1 MGRHVG
7 RTDGPAA
14 AGSGSVRAG
23 GPGGGAGWA
32 RLALLALLGSILVP
46 LVAAGLRSALWF
58 LVGVA
63 GLALAAVGVWW
74 ALAHTGV
81 VRGVGVALSVAAP
94 VAVLALFATFGLLGP
109 ALLSLALW
117 VLALAAARTS
127 SARGRTAREREVVE
141 APRAPWILMNPRSG
155 GGKVGRFRLVEKA
168 RDAGCR
174 VVLLEGRQDVAE
186 LARRAVAEG
195 ADLLAVAGGDGTQA
209 LVAEV
214 AAQHDLPFMVIP
226 VGTRNHF
233 ALDLGLDRDDPAA
246 ALDALSDAVELRVD
260 LGYAANR
267 VFVNNASFGTYA
279 AVVADPAYRDAKAH
293 TVLRALPGLLTAE
306 DAPRLRMRAA
316 QARGD
321 GPTGAEGTT
330 RAEGLQALLVSN
342 NPYGRAVD
350 AAHPGRR
357 QRLDSGELGVVGVRV
372 DNAADAASLVRGP
385 HAPGFMRLSA
395 QEVVIEGD
403 SATLPVGIDGEHTV
417 LASPVVCRS
426 APGSLRVRV
435 PRRRPG
441 GAGTTAASVNWPRVA
456 RLALGRARPPSRPSL
471 AARRARPSGSSP
483 GGPFDDGS

>member
-7 RTDGPAA
+7 HTDRPGAP
-14 AGSGSVRAG
+14 GSGTVRAG
-23 GPGGGAGWA
+23 GPGSGAGWA

-46 LVAAGLRSALWF
+46 LVAAGLRSALWV

-81 VRGVGVALSVAAP
+81 VRGVGAALSVAAP
-94 VAVLALFATFGLLGP
+94 VAVLALYATFGLLGP

-127 SARGRTAREREVVE
+127 SARGRTAREREVAE

-155 GGKVGRFRLVEKA
+155 GGKVGRFHLVAKA

-246 ALDALSDAVELRVD
+246 ALEALSDAVELRVD
-260 LGYAANR
+260 LGYAAHR

-293 TVLRALPGLLTAE
+293 TVLQALPGLLTAE
-306 DAPRLRMRAA
+306 DAPRLRMRAR
-316 QARGD
+316 ARGD
-321 GPTGAEGTT
+321 GPAGAEGPP

-372 DNAADAASLVRGP
+372 DNAADAARLVRGP
-385 HAPGFMRLSA
+385 RAPGFLRLSA
-395 QEVVIEGD
+395 EEVVVEGD

-441 GAGTTAASVNWPRVA
+441 AAGTAAASVNWPRVA
-456 RLALGRARPPSRPSL
+456 RLALGRPPPG
-471 AARRARPSGSSP
+471 AESGTP
-483 GGPFDDGS
+483 V